1 MKSLTEVSNFVSD
14 TVNRTPFPY
23 APYVGSIWRSHIK
36 GGMHAS
42 AVNKYV
48 DSYQHMNPEKV
59 GNLSNITVSELA
71 GRSNVISR
79 LKELDIRDKFN
90 DDDIKNVTSFIKN
103 KENNGFSYEVA
114 SASLELLLKK
124 EKN

>member
-1 MKSLTEVSNFVSD
+1 MAFT
-14 TVNRTPFPY
+14 
-23 APYVGSIWRSHIK
+23 HK

-79 LKELDIRDKFN
+79 LKELDILDKF
-90 DDDIKNVTSFIKN
+90 DLAALRRIIKEAIDRR
-103 KENNGFSYEVA
+103 EQ
-114 SASLELLLKK
+114 
-124 EKN
+124 